1 MYILENKN
9 QPTPIEE
16 TTFADLNMLERD
28 IEEML
33 RLNIDMLCETDEESM
48 LIVGQQVRNEQNGR
62 SDLTAIDNNGN
73 IVLIEVKRDVND
85 IANRKEPFEFQAI
98 RYAASCAT
106 LKSTSELVQ
115 NLFAPYVEKHRSE
128 FTKEQNLTATEIA
141 TRKLDEFIKQC
152 NITEFNEHQKIVLV
166 ASGFDE
172 QTISA
177 VAWLNSN
184 KVDISCY
191 QILPYRLNDEILI
204 DIKKILPIVQYD
216 ELYVDIANPSKENL
230 QKGKKT
236 GITRRALPK
245 IDKMLEWGIVN
256 AGDTIVAKGTTEEA
270 LLQKDGKMLLSD
282 GRAVSMQQWLKDV
295 FGWSSVQTYAFAE
308 LKGSGKTLH
317 QLREEYMS
325 SQEQQTA
332 ETGVEE

>member
-1 MYILENKN
+1 M
-9 QPTPIEE
+9 
-16 TTFADLNMLERD
+16 TT
-28 IEEML
+28 
-33 RLNIDMLCETDEESM
+33 
-48 LIVGQQVRNEQNGR
+48 
-62 SDLTAIDNNGN
+62 
-73 IVLIEVKRDVND
+73 
-85 IANRKEPFEFQAI
+85 
-98 RYAASCAT
+98 
-106 LKSTSELVQ
+106 
-115 NLFAPYVEKHRSE
+115 
-128 FTKEQNLTATEIA
+128 TEIA

-152 NITEFNEHQKIVLV
+152 NITEFNEHQKIVIV

-245 IDKMLEWGIVN
+245 IDKFWNG
-256 AGDTIVAKGTTEEA
+256 
-270 LLQKDGKMLLSD
+270 
-282 GRAVSMQQWLKDV
+282 
-295 FGWSSVQTYAFAE
+295 E
-308 LKGSGKTLH
+308 L
-317 QLREEYMS
+317 
-325 SQEQQTA
+325 
-332 ETGVEE
+332 